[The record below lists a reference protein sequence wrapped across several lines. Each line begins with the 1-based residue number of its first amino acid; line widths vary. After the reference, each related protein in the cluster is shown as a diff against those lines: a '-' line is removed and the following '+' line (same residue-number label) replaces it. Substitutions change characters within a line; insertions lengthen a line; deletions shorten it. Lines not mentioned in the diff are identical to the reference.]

1 MFMPMD
7 SEKNWASGGTTEQ
20 TRNANERTNGS
31 PSERTS
37 KRANGWPND
46 RVNEQTVHR
55 ALAGKN
61 ERTKHRVNEPA
72 KRDEQLNDRVDSS
85 LFIVIGVYMDR
96 FPDILMQT

>member
-1 MFMPMD
+1 MPMD
-7 SEKNWASGGTTEQ
+7 SKKNWASGGTTEQ

-85 LFIVIGVYMDR
+85 FVYSHR
-96 FPDILMQT
+96 CLYGSFSDILMQT